1 MIKRL
6 ERPGAW
12 RVLGIVIFASL
23 LFTSPVTAATQSTK
37 NDRPYD
43 GKLLRLSEILG
54 SVHYLRALC
63 GANEEQLWRDQMQEL
78 LKTEGTSALRRIK
91 LVKSFNKGYRGFR
104 RTYRS
109 CTESANLAIEKFMVE
124 GAAIAETLVKQ
135 NK

>member
-1 MIKRL
+1 MT
-6 ERPGAW
+6 
-12 RVLGIVIFASL
+12 GIVVLSSL
-23 LFTSPVTAATQSTK
+23 LLTSPVTADTQSGK

-54 SVHYLRALC
+54 AIHYLRALC
-63 GANEEQLWRDQMQEL
+63 GANEEQLWRSQMQEL
-78 LKTEGTSALRRIK
+78 LNAEGSTALRRVK

-104 RTYRS
+104 RTYRN
-109 CTESANLAIEKFMVE
+109 CTQPANLAINRFMTE